1 LYGVGDF
8 IEVSGRFKNLSVAM
22 STIGMPDV
30 NSWSRKGVVCV
41 LASFDKYKD
50 LLNPRWLLGW
60 LEGGNVRGQWLGFV
74 TAVFSREGEKSRLV
88 KKEWTAKC
96 TVKRMELAPA
106 QNSKERGLRD
116 GKRDEKEGK
125 E

>member
-1 LYGVGDF
+1 VAIGLVGRR
-8 IEVSGRFKNLSVAM
+8 ECTASVAWFRD
-22 STIGMPDV
+22 GCFL
-30 NSWSRKGVVCV
+30 KG
-41 LASFDKYKD
+41 
-50 LLNPRWLLGW
+50 
-60 LEGGNVRGQWLGFV
+60 
-74 TAVFSREGEKSRLV
+74 GEKNRLV

-116 GKRDEKEGK
+116 GKRDGKEGK